1 MTLFSISIFLCSKLA
16 VVLSIIGKKIKVSH
30 FPLKKIITVSHF
42 PLITIEA
49 LLAVVHM
56 MGNSLGMRKHTL
68 YIVSH
73 FAMSAEQNI
82 AGFEISN

>member
-16 VVLSIIGKKIKVSH
+16 VVLSIIGKKIK
-30 FPLKKIITVSHF
+30 VSHF